1 MCDSHVIYVDTYC
14 TSVDR
19 KAPSQYHF
27 CMHDLYTTREGE
39 TQQQERSIWV
49 KTAVVVGSFRKGSDW
64 IRPLIHT
71 PPAVWGFHFC
81 FSSAAILERDAH
93 SSSHCPPSSMENWS
107 RAIYG
112 MSGPISMFS
121 NSFFF
126 FSFVPLPSSL
136 EYSLSRVDGLIRFHM
151 QYVSGVVRVSQEL
164 TKNMG
169 LWASCLFILCINY
182 NPGVLRLLRYKD
194 ELLYNMWSQSS
205 QSNIYLRVHHR
216 KWKQHVK
223 T

>member
-126 FSFVPLPSSL
+126 LLCSPTL
-136 EYSLSRVDGLIRFHM
+136 LSRIFLI
-151 QYVSGVVRVSQEL
+151 QSGWSYQIPHAVCQWCCQSE
-164 TKNMG
+164 
-169 LWASCLFILCINY
+169 
-182 NPGVLRLLRYKD
+182 PGTD
-194 ELLYNMWSQSS
+194 
-205 QSNIYLRVHHR
+205 
-216 KWKQHVK
+216 
-223 T
+223 